1 MLFFF
6 KKLFSKN
13 ADKDIKQTYSSRPY
27 VSMNTNTSD
36 NELLLSKVREY
47 LRQKFNDKKNKL
59 IFINSTMLYRGQ
71 EHNELSL
78 GCSFWSEVESYAR
91 NYASPYL
98 LTSKPKDNL
107 VFIEFEGFVD
117 CLTGHFCEYEELSD
131 YESTCNYLRKLSEA
145 GFFSE
150 FKGIAGVIDTTAS
163 NNAGHTKIFIF
174 DPSNI
179 MITNIIKLPNTNS

>member
-13 ADKDIKQTYSSRPY
+13 ADKAIKQTSSSRPY
-27 VSMNTNTSD
+27 VSMNTNNSA
-36 NELLLSKVREY
+36 NELLLSEVREY
-47 LRQKFNDKKNKL
+47 LRKKINEKKNL
-59 IFINSTMLYRGQ
+59 LFINSTKLYRGQ

-91 NYASPYL
+91 NYANPYL

-107 VFIEFEGFVD
+107 VFIEFKGFVD
-117 CLTGHFCEYEELSD
+117 CLTGHFCEHEELSD
-131 YESTCNYLRKLSEA
+131 YESTCNYLQKLSEA

-150 FKGIAGVIDTTAS
+150 FKGISGVIDTIAS
-163 NNAGHTKIFIF
+163 NNAGYTKIFIF
-174 DPSNI
+174 DPSSI
-179 MITNIIKLPNTNS
+179 MITNIIKLPSTNS